1 MVLAALQEIVE
12 LAMNKKIIL
21 LAVLFFSLFFVGCS
35 RIILNNHEQ
44 GVSTTKTLV
53 ETKSGQT
60 PTILIK
66 TTVVQTTPPTQ
77 DFTNTPTLIPP
88 PSVTPSPYPSLT
100 ALATLTNNDANRM
113 VFDLIK
119 TNGDC
124 EMPCIWGI
132 VPGETKWEV
141 VKQQFSALRFEFI
154 PYPYKCIDETKH
166 ECTTYYVGKII
177 NDLHYGFEVSVEDEN
192 ITDVSIRSQSA
203 KGYFSL
209 DKVLNEFEI
218 PSDIYINAP
227 TAYISSNLPAYIV
240 LFYDTQNLAISYEI
254 RGKVFNNVLRICP
267 YNYETDLRVNVYEP
281 NSPYYMNYKKYFTDR
296 KYYPI
301 EEKTGLDISDFY
313 ELFVNKAENNCLD
326 LKK

>member
-1 MVLAALQEIVE
+1 
-12 LAMNKKIIL
+12 MNKKIIL

-35 RIILNNHEQ
+35 RVIVNNHEQ
-44 GVSTTKTLV
+44 GISTTKTLI
-53 ETKSGQT
+53 ETKNGQT
-60 PTILIK
+60 PTVLIK

-77 DFTNTPTLIPP
+77 DLTNTPTLIPS

-132 VPGETKWEV
+132 VTGETKWEV

-154 PYPYKCIDETKH
+154 ADPYKCVVDETKH
-166 ECTTYYVGKII
+166 ECVRYYVDKII
-177 NDLHYGFEVSVEDEN
+177 NDLRYGFEVSVKDEN
-192 ITDVSIRSQSA
+192 ITIVSIRSQSA

-209 DKVLNEFEI
+209 DKVLNEFEV
-218 PSDIYINAP
+218 PSDIYIGAP
-227 TAYISSNLPAYIV
+227 TAYISSNMPAEIV

-267 YNYETDLRVNVYEP
+267 YNYETDHWVDVFEP
-281 NSPYYMNYKKYFTDR
+281 NSLSYMNYKKFFTDR
-296 KYYPI
+296 QYYPF